1 MASTSKS
8 HKKPIVQK
16 PKSTSSSSY
25 KNVNPE
31 GELNWKNDTNVN
43 SIVYKP
49 RPPTSEK
56 YKLNHNPES
65 EINWDP
71 NQGRSVENISN
82 YNPRDPPSEKYKLNH
97 NPESEINW
105 NPNDKGSTYF
115 GGKKSRK
122 SHNSKKSHKSKKS
135 HTTYKKSKMS
145 RR

>member
-16 PKSTSSSSY
+16 LKSTSSSSY

-49 RPPTSEK
+49 RKPPSKK
-56 YKLNHNPES
+56 YQKTRDPES

-71 NQGRSVENISN
+71 N
-82 YNPRDPPSEKYKLNH
+82 
-97 NPESEINW
+97 
-105 NPNDKGSTYF
+105 DKGSTYY

-122 SHNSKKSHKSKKS
+122 SHNSKKSKKSKKS
-135 HTTYKKSKMS
+135 HTYKRSKRS
-145 RR
+145 TR

>member
-65 EINWDP
+65 EINW
-71 NQGRSVENISN
+71 
-82 YNPRDPPSEKYKLNH
+82 
-97 NPESEINW
+97 

-122 SHNSKKSHKSKKS
+122 SHNSKKSRKSKRS
-135 HTTYKKSKMS
+135 HTTYKRSKRS